1 MYYGV
6 NMGRNLIKHLFVAML
21 ACGCAVGAIAQSY
34 PAKPVTLM
42 CGQPAG
48 SGPDIMSRTFAEVMS
63 QSMGQRVLVNNRT
76 GSGGIIAAEAVAKA
90 APDGYTLLLVLSG
103 THTTV
108 PAMQTMPF
116 DPIKDFEFISGVY
129 TSSGVMLVSVKSP
142 AKTLGEFLSFA
153 RNKTGGATYGS
164 PAIGSPAHIMGAL
177 LSESSGVPMTHI
189 GYRGG
194 PQIMIEVISG
204 LLDTTFTSS
213 VQALPQIAQG
223 QLRPLA
229 TAASSRLK
237 QLPDVPTLAELG
249 HGASAV
255 ESWFGLAAP
264 KGTPNDIIAR
274 LAAEVAKA
282 SREPTIVKRAEQDGV
297 ALTAGSREEFMK
309 LVASDYERL
318 GRAVRRLN
326 IKAE

>member
-1 MYYGV
+1 MNRSLAG
-6 NMGRNLIKHLFVAML
+6 LML
-21 ACGCAVGAIAQSY
+21 AALLISGSVLAQSY
-34 PAKPVTLM
+34 PSKPVTII

-48 SGPDIMSRTFAEVMS
+48 SGPDIMSRIFAESMS

-90 APDGYTLLLVLSG
+90 APDGYTLLLALSG
-103 THTTV
+103 LHTTV
-108 PAMQTMPF
+108 PAMQTVPF
-116 DPIKDFEFISGVY
+116 DPIRDFEFISLIY
-129 TSSGVMLVSVKSP
+129 SSSGVMLVSAKNP
-142 AKTLGEFLSFA
+142 AKTLPEFFNYG
-153 RNKTGGATYGS
+153 RNKPGGVSYGS

-177 LSESSGVPMTHI
+177 LAESTGIRMQHI

-237 QLPDVPTLAELG
+237 LLPDVPTLAELG

-264 KGTPNDIIAR
+264 KGTPNDILSR
-274 LAAEVAKA
+274 LGTEVAKA
-282 SREPTIVKRAEQDGV
+282 SRDPATVKRADQDGV
-297 ALTAGSREEFMK
+297 TLNAGSREDFIK
-309 LVASDYERL
+309 LVGNDYDRL